1 MSKAQP
7 TKSPPSSSIFAKSR
21 SRSFSVKVFE
31 SEKKVKEKGA
41 GGSFHSCF
49 PLCISPALLHIYGNP
64 ECSIQLRLTCHFQ
77 GLQVCQAGQWAVTDG
92 VDHGTLGGG
101 KLRVL
106 RAGFPPASTYK
117 PCSIIT
123 TAQGHPT
130 IASGFP
136 RPCMNPIAVPLKTAP
151 LSPSPRPW
159 GRTKHR
165 ASARFIHAQDARL
178 LEAHSRD
185 RRT

>member
-1 MSKAQP
+1 MLVEIRFGDRMSKAQP

-31 SEKKVKEKGA
+31 SEKKVKKKGA

-49 PLCISPALLHIYGNP
+49 PLCISPALLHIYRNP
-64 ECSIQLRLTCHFQ
+64 ECSIQHRLTCHFQ
-77 GLQVCQAGQWAVTDG
+77 GLQICQAGQGAVTDC

-106 RAGFPPASTYK
+106 RAGFPPVSTYK

-130 IASGFP
+130 IASGSQGRARTPLPFP
-136 RPCMNPIAVPLKTAP
+136 
-151 LSPSPRPW
+151 
-159 GRTKHR
+159 
-165 ASARFIHAQDARL
+165 
-178 LEAHSRD
+178 
-185 RRT
+185 